1 MPHEILASRP
11 CCKELHVSLLE
22 DKMMLLHTELFLRTH
37 RIAADDTIKVADFGL
52 AEDVYTRKYFK
63 SSNSEKMPI
72 KWMAPES
79 LKLCVFSEKTDIVR
93 FCKLALHNLVNLA
106 NFFKF

>member
-11 CCKELHVSLLE
+11 CCKELHVSLVT
-22 DKMMLLHTELFLRTH
+22 DKIDILHIELSLHFH

-52 AEDVYTRKYFK
+52 AEDIYTLKYFK
-63 SSNSEKMPI
+63 SSSGEKIPV

-79 LKLCVFSEKTDIVR
+79 LKLCVFSEKTDVVC
-93 FCKLALHNLVNLA
+93 FCGRIYDYQKT
-106 NFFKF
+106 